1 MNHTKKYSQ
10 NIFSDIPSLRV
21 ILFVYNQAF
30 LNPFVTEDQSMDWF
44 LYDNGLRH
52 EKVKNID
59 LLPMFQSLIGIK
71 TELQSHLL
79 FPFFK
84 KR

>member
-1 MNHTKKYSQ
+1 
-10 NIFSDIPSLRV
+10 
-21 ILFVYNQAF
+21 
-30 LNPFVTEDQSMDWF
+30 MDWF
-44 LYDNGLRH
+44 QYDNGLRH